1 MIVRFVDVNDIMLNE
16 YDNLS
21 LVCIMLVNPFIL
33 VMVELAYEFMTK
45 LQYSIS
51 IDIIE

>member
-1 MIVRFVDVNDIMLNE
+1 MIVRFVDVNDIMSNE

-21 LVCIMLVNPFIL
+21 LVCMMFVSHFIL
-33 VMVELAYEFMTK
+33 VMVELAYGFMKK